1 MKKALLLIPILAASL
16 LAGCNGV
23 GYQPEVITLDQ
34 WLANADDTKECEGY
48 YHLYKEGFKRIDTG
62 FDNYDY
68 DNYVLKAIKE
78 SAKQTTRKNKKIKE
92 TGDTFF
98 TYTLILDKPLKYN
111 VLGCSIFVYENHIMT
126 FTDFYMGNKY
136 VEQRCYYEYD
146 TAVGKKLVDTTLAR
160 AIEVKDTREEER
172 RFAEEQATIENFLA
186 KAEEATTF
194 SITYNNKS
202 VKDKNRS
209 FLNALK
215 GKEYVFLKVDD
226 SYTLYDSE
234 VLATYQIDEHLLLR
248 LSTENRGSSFNGERG
263 NIVEVCYNYKPTF
276 IPSAYYEE
284 GKYGPR
290 QRYAISQETHSEL
303 KQVLDSL
310 VTE

>member
-1 MKKALLLIPILAASL
+1 MKKIVLVPLLTISL

-48 YHLYKEGFKRIDTG
+48 YRLYKGDFERIDTG
-62 FDNYDY
+62 YDNYDY

-78 SAKQTTRKNKKIKE
+78 SAEQATRKNKKIKE

-146 TAVGKKLVDTTLAR
+146 TTVGKKLIDTTLAR
-160 AIEVKDTREEER
+160 ANEVKDTREEEK
-172 RFAEEQATIENFLA
+172 RFAEEQATIENFLV

-202 VKDKNRS
+202 VEDENRS

-215 GKEYVFLKVDD
+215 GKEYRDNTD
-226 SYTLYDSE
+226 GTYTLYDSE

-248 LSTENRGSSFNGERG
+248 LGTENRGSNFNGERG